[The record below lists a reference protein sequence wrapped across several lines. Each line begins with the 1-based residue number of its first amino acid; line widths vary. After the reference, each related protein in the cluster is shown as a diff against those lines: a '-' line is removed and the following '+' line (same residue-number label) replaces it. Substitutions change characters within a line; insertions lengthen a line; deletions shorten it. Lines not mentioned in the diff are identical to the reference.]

1 MIDFNFMDQNKE
13 LYQFQNYLCSP
24 LDFIH
29 KNKFINMDFGPKR
42 LSNNKVTI
50 SLLYQPIIQYIES
63 LYDNDNRFCQIKN
76 VA

>member
-1 MIDFNFMDQNKE
+1 MSTSRPFMKPTR
-13 LYQFQNYLCSP
+13 FK
-24 LDFIH
+24 H

-63 LYDNDNRFCQIKN
+63 LYDNNNRFCQIKN
-76 VA
+76 MWYDNWYRNRI